1 MEIPNLKNLP
11 LNYNPPNIMHVDLN
25 SCFATVKQQA
35 FKHLRGK
42 PLLVSA
48 YNSPKGCV
56 VAPSIEAKQYG
67 VKVGIRVFEA
77 KLMAP
82 DAVVCTPDTALIR
95 DVHIKLKKICSDY
108 SPHVYPKSIDEVVV
122 DFSNMEYFLKGR
134 SLFDIGRVIKSRLK
148 KDVGEWM
155 KCSVGVGPNR
165 FIAKVASSYH
175 KPDGLTVI
183 DHNNLLKIYSTME
196 LTDLPYIKYKNQARL
211 KQVGIFSIKDFLGAP
226 LEVLTKQVFESIN
239 GYYWYKRIRGW
250 EVDDIEFERKSF
262 GQDYALQKATDNPKE
277 LSQILMKLCEKMG
290 RRIRKYGHDA
300 YGIHVSCVYKD
311 NTWWHKGKIFHTS
324 CSTTLELFRRAQY
337 ILDLQPYAKIIAK
350 LGVSSYKL
358 TPSGNTQASLF
369 DDVDKKKQLS
379 LALDKI
385 NDKYGEFVITPAR
398 MMGMDKEIVDR
409 IAFGGVKEI
418 ESLYE

>member
-1 MEIPNLKNLP
+1 
-11 LNYNPPNIMHVDLN
+11 MHVDLN

-134 SLFDIGRVIKSRLK
+134 SLFDIGLEIKSRLK

>member
-1 MEIPNLKNLP
+1 
-11 LNYNPPNIMHVDLN
+11 
-25 SCFATVKQQA
+25 
-35 FKHLRGK
+35 
-42 PLLVSA
+42 
-48 YNSPKGCV
+48 
-56 VAPSIEAKQYG
+56 
-67 VKVGIRVFEA
+67 
-77 KLMAP
+77 
-82 DAVVCTPDTALIR
+82 
-95 DVHIKLKKICSDY
+95 
-108 SPHVYPKSIDEVVV
+108 
-122 DFSNMEYFLKGR
+122 
-134 SLFDIGRVIKSRLK
+134 
-148 KDVGEWM
+148 
-155 KCSVGVGPNR
+155 
-165 FIAKVASSYH
+165 
-175 KPDGLTVI
+175 
-183 DHNNLLKIYSTME
+183 ME

-358 TPSGNTQASLF
+358 TPSGNAQASLF